1 MPLSTTYT
9 SQLAKCLKYAGFTTI
24 CDYVF
29 GIFMVSWLLAR
40 HVFYVMVCWSIYAH
54 TPEIMPNGCFTGS
67 NGRLVGPVD
76 APAGLSYLFEP
87 FYNTTGHVCYNET
100 IKWAFLTPLVLLQVI
115 TIFWFMMIIR
125 VAVKVLRGQ
134 GAEDNRSDDEGGVE
148 EEEEEEFVYEVA
160 EPLKEEVGVEALDLK
175 SWERRHGVKIQSSS
189 SGVSLPGHSDRK
201 ELLGRIGCEKQVE

>member
-1 MPLSTTYT
+1 
-9 SQLAKCLKYAGFTTI
+9 
-24 CDYVF
+24 
-29 GIFMVSWLLAR
+29 MVSWLLAR

-67 NGRLVGPVD
+67 NDRLVGPVD
-76 APAGLSYLFEP
+76 TPAGLLYLFEP

-125 VAVKVLRGQ
+125 VAVKVLSGQ